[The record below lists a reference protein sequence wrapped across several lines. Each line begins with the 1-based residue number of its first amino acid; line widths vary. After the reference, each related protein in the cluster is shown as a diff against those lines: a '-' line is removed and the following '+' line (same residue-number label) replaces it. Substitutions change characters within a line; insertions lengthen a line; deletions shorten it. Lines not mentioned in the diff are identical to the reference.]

1 MTATPSPTRLDP
13 VELAAAVVTCLPDM
27 TPARLRGL
35 FIRWGG
41 PIGAPRDW
49 YCSVGFD
56 QAQGQAWAGGYVGD
70 GVTTT
75 NLAGRTLADL
85 ITRRDTD
92 LVALPWVNHHSRK
105 WEPEPL
111 RWLGINTMLRLPVG
125 ADRFEERTGKTEK
138 WRSKILEH
146 FIGH

>member
-1 MTATPSPTRLDP
+1 MMCSPPSRLS
-13 VELAAAVVTCLPDM
+13 C
-27 TPARLRGL
+27 
-35 FIRWGG
+35 G

-75 NLAGRTLADL
+75 NLAGRRLADL

-92 LVALPWVNHHSRK
+92 VVALP
-105 WEPEPL
+105 
-111 RWLGINTMLRLPVG
+111 
-125 ADRFEERTGKTEK
+125 